1 MTQSVSA
8 AAAVAVRHVSAY
20 LDLLQSD
27 LEIGIQL
34 ARSRLIAVCV
44 MSAAL
49 LMAVALL
56 CGWIV
61 AVAWNTPQRSW
72 VVAGLIGVL
81 VVIAIAAF
89 WRICALRS
97 APSLL
102 SQTARELSN
111 DRSLLMAFLERDRD
125 LSQ

>member
-1 MTQSVSA
+1 
-8 AAAVAVRHVSAY
+8 
-20 LDLLQSD
+20 
-27 LEIGIQL
+27 
-34 ARSRLIAVCV
+34 
-44 MSAAL
+44 
-49 LMAVALL
+49 
-56 CGWIV
+56 
-61 AVAWNTPQRSW
+61 

>member
-1 MTQSVSA
+1 
-8 AAAVAVRHVSAY
+8 
-20 LDLLQSD
+20 
-27 LEIGIQL
+27 
-34 ARSRLIAVCV
+34 VCV

-72 VVAGLIGVL
+72 VVAGLMGVL

>member
-8 AAAVAVRHVSAY
+8 AAAVAVRHISAY

-27 LEIGIQL
+27 LDIGMRL

-44 MSAAL
+44 MAAAL

-72 VVAGLIGVL
+72 VIAGLMGIL
-81 VVIAIAAF
+81 VAIAIAAF
-89 WRICALRS
+89 WRMSVLRS
-97 APSLL
+97 APRLL

-125 LSQ
+125 FPR

>member
-27 LEIGIQL
+27 LDIGIQL
-34 ARSRLIAVCV
+34 ARRRLIAVCV

-72 VVAGLIGVL
+72 VVAGLMGVW

-89 WRICALRS
+89 W
-97 APSLL
+97 
-102 SQTARELSN
+102 
-111 DRSLLMAFLERDRD
+111 
-125 LSQ
+125 